1 MSAAEPSLGPPVCAR
16 LWLRAGAGAGEE
28 EDGPD
33 ASAGGRSGRREAEM
47 GRGVDGQEG
56 QREALGGGGSG
67 RGGGGG
73 GRVEVGPTC
82 H

>member
-1 MSAAEPSLGPPVCAR
+1 MSAAEPSLGPPVCAS

-28 EDGPD
+28 KDGPD

-47 GRGVDGQEG
+47 GRGVDGQAG

>member
-47 GRGVDGQEG
+47 GRGVDGQAG
-56 QREALGGGGSG
+56 
-67 RGGGGG
+67 
-73 GRVEVGPTC
+73 
-82 H
+82 